1 MKKIFLSIICFVF
14 YLNATAQDTPKSI
27 DEALKYLDELWSID
41 QKNEFKN
48 TAEKGAVSKLHFGI
62 GAGIRNSWIRHGNGK
77 DDLRAEFS
85 KLQIHHLDDMSA
97 IILTSFHRKL
107 NNKPLELE
115 KQAQYYIDY
124 WKPHY
129 EREALLTEKVQKIV
143 NKFKVGDTINLYYPI
158 EDGSE
163 NAILYVNN
171 DDWKF
176 NPERDLKVTGILIE
190 KEENLFTI
198 KVLTINKKNVTI
210 LFSKVTEGDI
220 YSFNIRHEI
229 ID

>member
-48 TAEKGAVSKLHFGI
+48 TEEKGAVSKLHFGI
-62 GAGIRNSWIRHGNGK
+62 GTGIRNSWIRNGK
-77 DDLRAEFS
+77 DDLRAEFTR
-85 KLQIHHLDDMSA
+85 LQVYHPDDMSA

-143 NKFKVGDTINLYYPI
+143 NKFKIGDTINLYYPI
-158 EDGSE
+158 EDGSQ

-176 NPERDLKVTGILIE
+176 NPERDLKVTGILME

-210 LFSKVTEGDI
+210 LFSEVTEGDI
-220 YSFNIRHEI
+220 HSFNIRHEI